1 MRMYSGFL
9 LCRVYDEVMYLIT
22 MWKLHFVI
30 WMPLLEAF
38 ACNNVG
44 YGPHYEYQAPFLC
57 QERGCNHWHS
67 FPPA

>member
-1 MRMYSGFL
+1 MYSGFL

-44 YGPHYEYQAPFLC
+44 YGPHYEYQALFFVGNVGAIIGIPFLLL
-57 QERGCNHWHS
+57 S
-67 FPPA
+67 